1 MLTITAKD
9 LGGYH
14 TLLFEPKPFSHFY
27 SLEEL
32 FPYEDHLCFDYNAFG
47 DIIWNSPNA
56 VSPWHPHY
64 WNSAKAGTML
74 EVDDP
79 VFQEWWTKYPGF
91 DDCCGECP
99 GCCAIEYKSDIE
111 SPKDPLSGSFG
122 WFTFT
127 FFSKVHNYVAMSLG
141 QW

>member
-1 MLTITAKD
+1 VTD

-14 TLLFEPKPFSHFY
+14 TSLFEPKPFSLFH

-32 FPYEDHLCFDYNAFG
+32 FPSEDHLYFDYDAFG
-47 DIIWNSPNA
+47 DLIWDSPIA
-56 VSPWHPHY
+56 VSPWHQYY
-64 WNSAKAGTML
+64 WDSAKDGMML

-79 VFQEWWTKYPGF
+79 VFKEWWTKYPGF

-99 GCCAIEYKSDIE
+99 GCCAIEYE
-111 SPKDPLSGSFG
+111 SAIQSPRDPSLGSFA
-122 WFTFT
+122 WFTT
-127 FFSKVHNYVAMSLG
+127 TIFSIIHDYIVMSLG